1 MKNGILV
8 ALLLASSSAFASKAR
23 VGALLG
29 ADHLVD
35 TQTVFTYPSH
45 VGLLSPYLTFEM
57 GAQGTAA
64 EGGLMRTL
72 SNGNKLLVYLGHQ
85 NSTALLSTGQT
96 DMRSSLGYISQQ
108 NPVEVVYAYGTAGFG
123 ISLSNFEDKKAGTKE
138 TTMVLKYSQAQ
149 GAMAWYAHLT
159 PFANAAKNTNTATSD
174 KFEGGPRL
182 AVGAGMDDGSYRYF
196 GNLTYGQGK
205 NDLAAGSSTIK
216 DTMLQIGVEDR
227 SLKTDASDIY
237 YGMRLG
243 YAVRDI
249 EGKKISAYNLPAFVG
264 IEHTIT
270 SWAVFRASLE
280 QNILLGES
288 KDETATNTDASGI
301 SSNTRVASGLG
312 LKYGGLTL
320 DGLLA
325 AASSGQVNGT
335 NFLTQASVTYSF

>member
-1 MKNGILV
+1 MKKGILV

-45 VGLLSPYLTFEM
+45 VSLLSPYLTFEM
-57 GAQGTAA
+57 GAQGTSA

-85 NSTALLSTGQT
+85 NTTAMLSAGQA
-96 DMRSSLGYISQQ
+96 DQRSALGYISQQ
-108 NPVEVVYAYGTAGFG
+108 NPVEVIYAYGNAGFG
-123 ISLSNFEDKKAGTKE
+123 VSLSNFQDKKAGTKE
-138 TTMVLKYSQAQ
+138 TTMVLKYSQSN
-149 GAMAWYAHLT
+149 GATAWYAHLT
-159 PFANAAKNTNTATSD
+159 PLASAEKNTNTAAD
-174 KFEGGPRL
+174 KLEVGPRL
-182 AVGAGMDDGSYRYF
+182 TVGAGMDDTHYRYF

-205 NDLAAGSSTIK
+205 NALAAGSSTIK

-227 SLKTDASDIY
+227 SLKTEASDIY
-237 YGMRLG
+237 YGIRLG

-249 EGKKISAYNLPAFVG
+249 EGKKISAYGLPAFVG
-264 IEHTIT
+264 IEHTMT

-280 QNILLGES
+280 QNILLGEA
-288 KDETATNTDASGI
+288 KDETATNTDAEGI
-301 SSNTRVASGLG
+301 PSNTRVAAGLG